1 VKAVPEALKAVR
13 KVVTA
18 ILEAT
23 KALLFLMLVLKAAHR
38 AFWAVLGA
46 VKAVPEA
53 LRAVRKVVTA
63 ILEATKALLRP
74 KGPANQDCQQTSG
87 LSESGRSWLLR
98 TLKAVPKAFASC
110 LSRRDGFDHVLE
122 SWL

>member
-1 VKAVPEALKAVR
+1 MKAVPEALKAAR

-18 ILEAT
+18 MLEAM
-23 KALLFLMLVLKAAHR
+23 KALLFLMLVLEAAHR

-63 ILEATKALLRP
+63 ILEVMKALLRP
-74 KGPANQDCQQTSG
+74 KGPTNQDCQQTRG

-98 TLKAVPKAFASC
+98 TLKVLPKAFESC
-110 LSRRDGFDHVLE
+110 LSRLDGFNHVLE